1 MGHWSELS
9 SWLMP
14 TGAVTEWLTLS
25 ALLDELDD
33 SDVPCR
39 ADPAAWWPD
48 RKYLNSPTTNAAVM
62 ACEGCPARDACLA
75 YALAADE
82 REGVWG
88 GLLPDER
95 RKFALPKA
103 A

>member
-1 MGHWSELS
+1 
-9 SWLMP
+9 MP
-14 TGAVTEWLTLS
+14 AGVSAEWLALS
-25 ALLDELDD
+25 AVLDASPD
-33 SDVPCR
+33 SAIPCR

-48 RKYLNSPTTNAAVM
+48 RKNLNSPATNAAVM

-95 RKFALPKA
+95 RLVSATA

>member
-1 MGHWSELS
+1 
-9 SWLMP
+9 MP
-14 TGAVTEWLTLS
+14 AGASTEWL
-25 ALLDELDD
+25 ALAAVLDSSPD
-33 SDVPCR
+33 SEIPCR

-48 RKYLNSPTTNAAVM
+48 RKGVHSVDTLAAVS
-62 ACEGCPARDACLA
+62 ACHGCPARDACLA

-95 RKFALPKA
+95 RAMVRTA